1 VATHQIRGRGH
12 GFGFGYHNPP
22 PRIKKIRAEG
32 NTVVSRL
39 EFRNIIYVLFT
50 DGGTFKATNT
60 KKPKLI
66 LAELAHG
73 VAQDL

>member
-1 VATHQIRGRGH
+1 MIHLPSQ
-12 GFGFGYHNPP
+12 
-22 PRIKKIRAEG
+22 KKIRAES

-50 DGGTFKATNT
+50 DVGTFKATKTNQ
-60 KKPKLI
+60 PKLI